1 MKTIFKKISLQNVPI
16 LLLKWVHF
24 YFYLYKLHHN
34 RSDRY
39 LVIYVFFPT
48 IILQNIKIGGNFMI
62 SRDEG
67 IVYSPQ
73 LEVLASNAIDGVN
86 FVKKQLNIFATN
98 YEYNLDENNTSQTD
112 FLENFIIFFLEWYL
126 DHIEEKNIPI
136 NQIINIINCLFNTT
150 FDPCMYN

>member
-1 MKTIFKKISLQNVPI
+1 
-16 LLLKWVHF
+16 
-24 YFYLYKLHHN
+24 
-34 RSDRY
+34 
-39 LVIYVFFPT
+39 
-48 IILQNIKIGGNFMI
+48 MI

-73 LEVLASNAIDGVN
+73 LEVLASNTIDSVN

-126 DHIEEKNIPI
+126 DHIEEKNLPI

>member
-1 MKTIFKKISLQNVPI
+1 
-16 LLLKWVHF
+16 
-24 YFYLYKLHHN
+24 
-34 RSDRY
+34 
-39 LVIYVFFPT
+39 
-48 IILQNIKIGGNFMI
+48 MI

-73 LEVLASNAIDGVN
+73 LEVLASNAIDSVN

-98 YEYNLDENNTSQTD
+98 YEYNLDGNNTSQTD

-126 DHIEEKNIPI
+126 DHKEEKNIPI